1 MPSEFDALTVGDV
14 CGSDVDR
21 LLGAL
26 SDLARART
34 LDDAMRVVRRAARDL
49 AEADGATFVVRDRD
63 QCFYAD
69 EDAIAPLWKGR
80 RFPMDA
86 CVSGWVMRYRQ
97 PAVIPDIY
105 GDPRVPAAAYRPTF
119 VRSLAMVPIRRADPL
134 GAIGVYWAAARRAS
148 PREVALLGALADGAA
163 LAVENAE
170 LLRELEARV
179 RERTARD
186 DEVRP
191 RLDPATGAQ
200 LRDLLRQ
207 VESLAD
213 VAGASLR
220 GGDLGG
226 VESALQRLAG
236 ASRSAIAVVAR
247 AAPGADA

>member
-1 MPSEFDALTVGDV
+1 MPSEFDCLTVGDV
-14 CGSDVDR
+14 CGGDVDR
-21 LLGAL
+21 LLVAL
-26 SDLARART
+26 TDLARART

-69 EDAIAPLWKGR
+69 EDAISPLWKGR
-80 RFPMDA
+80 RFAMDT

-105 GDPRVPAAAYRPTF
+105 GDPRVPAAAYAPTF

-170 LLRELEARV
+170 LFRELEARV
-179 RERTARD
+179 RERTSGPGAARSG
-186 DEVRP
+186 
-191 RLDPATGAQ
+191 LDRTTATE
-200 LRDLLRQ
+200 LRDLLHQ
-207 VESLAD
+207 VESLVG

-220 GGDLGG
+220 SGDFGA
-226 VESALQRLAG
+226 VESALQGLAA
-236 ASRSAIAVVAR
+236 ASQSAIDVVAR
-247 AAPGADA
+247 VADA